1 MDIVCRLGGFMGS
14 VGTMMRGSGL
24 EEALGT
30 VYGSNAVS
38 HMIALR
44 GHFLV
49 EAALTNKLLVKV
61 WPDYCNQAPGQECT
75 APSEECISPSYSV
88 ESTETQENGADI
100 DLINKLDNYE
110 ADKICL
116 LYVQ

>member
-14 VGTMMRGSGL
+14 VGKMMRGSGL

-61 WPDYCNQAPGQECT
+61 CPDYSISQKERLGQ
-75 APSEECISPSYSV
+75 V
-88 ESTETQENGADI
+88 FESLTTRDTN
-100 DLINKLDNYE
+100 
-110 ADKICL
+110 
-116 LYVQ
+116 

>member
-61 WPDYCNQAPGQECT
+61 CPDYSISQKERLGQ
-75 APSEECISPSYSV
+75 V
-88 ESTETQENGADI
+88 FESLTTRDTN
-100 DLINKLDNYE
+100 
-110 ADKICL
+110 
-116 LYVQ
+116 